1 MQLVRVTEDYRKLQE
16 VKKNVA
22 KGSGDFARVQMCQ
35 CGGSGGFVQFVEE
48 VIFDMVFKL
57 IQLQFDTLIFNFSS

>member
-1 MQLVRVTEDYRKLQE
+1 M
-16 VKKNVA
+16 KKNVA

-48 VIFDMVFKL
+48 VVFDMVFKL
-57 IQLQFDTLIFNFSS
+57 IQLQFDTLIFGFSS